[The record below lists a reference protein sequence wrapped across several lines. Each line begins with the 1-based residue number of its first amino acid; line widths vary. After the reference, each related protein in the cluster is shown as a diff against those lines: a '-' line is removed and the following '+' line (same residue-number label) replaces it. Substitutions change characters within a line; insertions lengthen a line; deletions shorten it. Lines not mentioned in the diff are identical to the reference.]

1 MSDFDNSTSEGTAT
15 QIVNGSHP
23 TIQNTKADFSGLAN
37 STSSQ
42 SSDATDSDQPLT
54 HYHSFFY
61 DLFTWKFPRATGFFF
76 FSAISL
82 IFAFRFVNV
91 LRYVFKAT
99 YLLFFGVAF
108 LEIAAKPFGARGF
121 ISSIRPRPYYTL
133 PRDSLDRLFGELHDL
148 LNFFAVEFQ
157 RVLFAENIFAT
168 VVAFFASFIGYF
180 LIKYIP
186 FWALLLLT
194 TVTAFTA
201 PLAYLQNQEL
211 VDEQIQWANEYANA
225 QLVNGRQIAEKYID
239 EASVR
244 ARATAVELTQKVQ
257 VYAGKKSPT
266 AEKSQTS
273 PQSANNGPSHQFPD
287 APKSDFPAVDDESDA
302 KVAAPEPILA

>member
-1 MSDFDNSTSEGTAT
+1 MLSL
-15 QIVNGSHP
+15 
-23 TIQNTKADFSGLAN
+23 LA
-37 STSSQ
+37 
-42 SSDATDSDQPLT
+42 
-54 HYHSFFY
+54 
-61 DLFTWKFPRATGFFF
+61 
-76 FSAISL
+76 
-82 IFAFRFVNV
+82 
-91 LRYVFKAT
+91 
-99 YLLFFGVAF
+99 
-108 LEIAAKPFGARGF
+108 
-121 ISSIRPRPYYTL
+121 
-133 PRDSLDRLFGELHDL
+133 
-148 LNFFAVEFQ
+148 
-157 RVLFAENIFAT
+157 
-168 VVAFFASFIGYF
+168 
-180 LIKYIP
+180 
-186 FWALLLLT
+186 

-266 AEKSQTS
+266 AEKSQAS
-273 PQSANNGPSHQFPD
+273 PHSANNGPSHQFPD